1 MDIKEI
7 DRAVLKATIREILI
21 EDSDV
26 FRAVIREVL
35 AETEIPSIQA
45 KTERQQKIER
55 LIKSDFDKYDEV
67 FKALA

>member
-35 AETEIPSIQA
+35 AETEIPTIQA